1 MSGEAIGYK
10 EIKKC
15 RKNHTCFW
23 CGETIKC
30 GESYRRWC
38 WADDGLE
45 EIKVHPECGHA
56 WNEAAN
62 EEGGFYEAMPYEH
75 KRGKWFDN

>member
-45 EIKVHPECGHA
+45 EIKVHWFFGDLDSLKNRKTEWAGNIGFL
-56 WNEAAN
+56 NESLP
-62 EEGGFYEAMPYEH
+62 F
-75 KRGKWFDN
+75 